1 MKIFPPPLEIGDEEG
16 FAAGK
21 DIFQRASLGAGL
33 TTLVGSVSDP
43 MVVALDSQWG
53 SGKTTFL
60 KMWAGELRKAGFPVV
75 LFDAFESD
83 YIDDAFIAIA
93 GEIIA
98 LADQFKKADT
108 PKAKRFAAKAFDA
121 SKVLARSSLKV
132 AVKIGTAGAIDLA
145 GLSDELSDAVG
156 DIASEASNLADKH
169 LGELLTKQRD
179 QKETL
184 QAFRDALSELPSL
197 LAPPSED
204 QGAQSRPL
212 VIIIDELDRCR
223 PLFALQLLERI
234 KHFFS
239 VPNVHF
245 VLGVHLD
252 QLRNSVRAAYGGQID
267 ARTYLQKFI
276 HLTFTLPDHDRHRQ
290 TDVAEQY
297 IQYLVQHMQFP
308 AHHGNV
314 VQGVTFQLVH
324 IARQRGLSLR
334 SLERIM
340 TVISLALAFTPEEQF
355 AATPIIGGLC
365 YLKVERPD
373 LYLKARQ
380 GTLHYQEAQDALA
393 ISEGA
398 NKPPSYNDEWHDD
411 WWKYCSLPD
420 APPEIIERLHPAMF
434 RYHFRDRMDIIPYV
448 VDAIIDRVA
457 PAR

>member
-33 TTLVGSVSDP
+33 TTLVGSVLDP
-43 MVVALDSQWG
+43 MVIALDSQWG

-108 PKAKRFAAKAFDA
+108 PKAKRFAARAFDA

-132 AVKIGTAGAIDLA
+132 AVKVGTAGAIDLA

-223 PLFALQLLERI
+223 PLFALQLLERV

-245 VLGVHLD
+245 VLGVHLG

-267 ARTYLQKFI
+267 AQTYLQKFI
-276 HLTFTLPDHDRHRQ
+276 HLTLTLPERDRYRH
-290 TDVAEQY
+290 TNVAEQY
-297 IQYLVQHMQFP
+297 IQHLTESMQFP
-308 AHHGNV
+308 AHHRDV
-314 VQGVTFQLVH
+314 VQVIAVQLIH
-324 IARQRGLSLR
+324 IAHYRGISLR
-334 SLERIM
+334 SIERIL
-340 TVISLALAFTPEEQF
+340 TVLALALAFVPKGQFMPE
-355 AATPIIGGLC
+355 PILGGLC
-365 YLKVERPD
+365 YLKVVEPD
-373 LYLKARQ
+373 LYAKAKR
-380 GTLHYQEAQDALA
+380 GILLFQEAKDALA
-393 ISEGA
+393 LDQGGDR
-398 NKPPSYNDEWHDD
+398 PSNYNPTWH
-411 WWKYCSLPD
+411 
-420 APPEIIERLHPAMF
+420 E
-434 RYHFRDRMDIIPYV
+434 
-448 VDAIIDRVA
+448 
-457 PAR
+457 